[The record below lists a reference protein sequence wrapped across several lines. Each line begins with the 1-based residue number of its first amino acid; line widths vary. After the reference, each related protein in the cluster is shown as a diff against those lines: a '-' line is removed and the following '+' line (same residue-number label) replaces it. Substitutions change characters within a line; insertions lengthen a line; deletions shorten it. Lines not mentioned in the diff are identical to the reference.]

1 MTDRVFPSR
10 WLRRLAKVIDR
21 RELRI
26 WTERCEVSENAWS
39 IDVGIQ
45 SAPYG
50 GEKIG
55 VGETKVIRVC
65 CRKPFAVKQIIVP
78 SNCAVSFEVLGLSV
92 ADQSFVEPNNPVPC
106 ANLSELSSVEFSQA
120 FPDLDSLTVMF
131 LTVRN
136 IGYEPRRFIA
146 CLRGETLRRV
156 RRRKGKRHSW
166 QLKEIKAKAHKLAM
180 RAKRRRAA
188 KGGVESA
195 GVYLSTMEKILR
207 GM

>member
-1 MTDRVFPSR
+1 MSNRVFPSR
-10 WLRRLAKVIDR
+10 CLRRLATVIDR

-65 CRKPFAVKQIIVP
+65 CRKPFAVKQIIIP
-78 SNCAVSFEVLGLSV
+78 STCAVSFELLGLSV

-106 ANLSELSSVEFSQA
+106 AHFSEVSCTEFSQA
-120 FPDLDSLTVMF
+120 FPDLDSLTAMF

-136 IGYEPRRFIA
+136 IGYEPRRFLA

-156 RRRKGKRHSW
+156 RRRKGKLHSW
-166 QLKEIKAKAHKLAM
+166 QVKLFKAKAHKLAM
-180 RAKRRRAA
+180 RAKRRRSD
-188 KGGVESA
+188 KCGVESV
-195 GVYLSTMEKILR
+195 GVYLSTMEKLLR
-207 GM
+207 SL